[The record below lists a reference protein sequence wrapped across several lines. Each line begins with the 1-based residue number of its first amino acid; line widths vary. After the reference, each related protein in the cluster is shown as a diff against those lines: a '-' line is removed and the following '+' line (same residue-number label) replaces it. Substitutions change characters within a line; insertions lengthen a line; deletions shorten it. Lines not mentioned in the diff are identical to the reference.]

1 MEAHK
6 QRLIERGG
14 GSGSEA
20 DGESESEDE
29 EWNTMDG
36 TTVTSDGDIIRIP
49 GTPSKSKGEGSSR
62 PGGAVTPT
70 PILGRR
76 GSLSGERT
84 REEISALAASKRE
97 LSD

>member
-6 QRLIERGG
+6 QHLVERGG

-20 DGESESEDE
+20 DGESESDDE
-29 EWNTMDG
+29 EWNTVEGM
-36 TTVTSDGDIIRIP
+36 TVTSDGDIIRIP
-49 GTPSKSKGEGSSR
+49 GTPSKSKGESSN
-62 PGGAVTPT
+62 AKVASTPA
-70 PILGRR
+70 RR
-76 GSLSGERT
+76 GSSERT